1 MRKIKLLIA
10 SMIGA
15 IALVFAAVIGTKV
28 FAADAVDGTYSVTAE
43 SFYTYDSTKDP
54 GTKRNPDNITAGI
67 FSWTSGTKT
76 NNYADYGYKGGS
88 STSNPTDLSWNHEI
102 IVGGTRKITVTIG
115 TLASGQ
121 RAECT
126 VYGYSENKTIKING
140 VSKTS
145 TTKWE
150 VTSATETITSGT
162 SFDIDL
168 VTNYVLLQI
177 DVVISTNTSSTF
189 YDVNYY
195 DGENLVHTASV
206 EEGTTTTAYSYSG
219 SRWGYDFVQWV
230 DSNDN
235 PFDFD
240 TPIDGDLNLYATYAA
255 WSSSV
260 ISDSNTLDL
269 SLMGKGYGIYGNTA
283 TGESTYVLTGTI
295 YTVNSGN
302 TCFETT
308 TTTVGDFGTSS
319 AAIKT
324 GGSLNNHKNGISL
337 TVSKA
342 GTLTVWAK
350 NGSSGSRTFALYED
364 GDTSKVEAS
373 ASTSSLAGFT
383 LEISKAGTYELG
395 SADGSMWFYYISFE
409 EEPTIADDVT
419 LAFDAQYNELAT
431 ADSTKLRFIG
441 TIDGVAYSDYANISK
456 IEFSFTFNGKGRT
469 VEVSR
474 LYKSIVNNETTIK
487 AAGDNKMY
495 VIYQLNNINKTAYQG
510 LALTNC
516 KFTVTFTDDS
526 TVFIEHADIT
536 LPEEFTTVV
545 AA

>member
-1 MRKIKLLIA
+1 MKKLKFLVSSLIA
-10 SMIGA
+10 MLAFA
-15 IALVFAAVIGTKV
+15 IFAITGIKV

-54 GTKRNPDNITAGI
+54 SSKRNPDNTTVGI

-76 NNYADYGYKGGS
+76 NNYAEYGYKGGS
-88 STSNPTDLSWNHEI
+88 STSNPTDLSWDHEI
-102 IVGGTRKITVTIG
+102 IIGGTRKITVTIG

-150 VTSATETITSGT
+150 VTPATETITSGT

-206 EEGTTTTAYSYSG
+206 EEGATTSAYSYSG
-219 SRWGYDFVQWV
+219 SRWGYDFVEWV

-240 TPIDGDLNLYATYAA
+240 TPIEGDLNLYATYSA
-255 WSSSV
+255 WASSV

-269 SLMGKGYGIYGNTA
+269 YLMGKGYGIYGNTA

-295 YTVNSGN
+295 YTVNAGN

-324 GGSLNNHKNGISL
+324 GGSLNNHKNGVSL
-337 TVSKA
+337 TVTKA

-364 GDTSKVEAS
+364 GDTSKVEDSAS
-373 ASTSSLAGFT
+373 ASSLAGFT
-383 LEISKAGTYELG
+383 LGISKAGTYELG

-409 EEPTIADDVT
+409 EAAAVTPTVTTGTATGVDSDGNTAVAFIAKIENVTDVT
-419 LAFDAQYNELAT
+419 LLTNMTFHVSAT
-431 ADSTKLRFIG
+431 CGDKNGSDNYDVTTCYTALTSFGEGSVSDCAAAENTYYVYFVVSGITSDYDGLQLNVTFNASY
-441 TIDGVAYSDYANISK
+441 DGVALTQT
-456 IEFSFTFNGKGRT
+456 TFDTYTYT
-469 VEVSR
+469 VS
-474 LYKSIVNNETTIK
+474 SQ
-487 AAGDNKMY
+487 A
-495 VIYQLNNINKTAYQG
+495 
-510 LALTNC
+510 
-516 KFTVTFTDDS
+516 
-526 TVFIEHADIT
+526 
-536 LPEEFTTVV
+536 
-545 AA
+545 